1 MEAYRALGTL
11 LGMTAERI
19 QALTAQLLRAEN
31 PEVADA
37 VVAELQAAI
46 AQYLAIVR
54 IWIGD
59 SIPLVLDS
67 TSRVSFSLPVRK

>member
-37 VVAELQAAI
+37 VVAELQAVI
-46 AQYLAIVR
+46 AQYLAIVGV
-54 IWIGD
+54 WIGD

-67 TSRVSFSLPVRK
+67 PSRVSFSLPVRK